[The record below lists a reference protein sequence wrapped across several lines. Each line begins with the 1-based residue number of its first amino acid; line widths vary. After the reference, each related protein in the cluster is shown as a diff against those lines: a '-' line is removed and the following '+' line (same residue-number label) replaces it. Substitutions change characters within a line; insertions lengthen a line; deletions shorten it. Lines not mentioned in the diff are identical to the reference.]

1 MNERSFPSSAA
12 LAACILAIAL
22 ATSPGV
28 ASAAEAGWSASA
40 PLRHQ
45 IDGTCDAYAPHN
57 GAATYHLTRYST
69 PMMKMKSGWMLSDP
83 AHDVRIMNSPNFSQG
98 DFVTVVAR
106 GDQILSAM
114 LSSTDGSGDGGTL
127 VAYCFIDGALARASA
142 EVGDVTDEMAWTHT
156 VYYRSGKPVSDAT
169 VAHDLAKK
177 RLVSPPPAPTAAL
190 QITVYES
197 PDKLPFYTAFKSA
210 RAGTLSRAK

>member
-1 MNERSFPSSAA
+1 
-12 LAACILAIAL
+12 
-22 ATSPGV
+22 
-28 ASAAEAGWSASA
+28 
-40 PLRHQ
+40 
-45 IDGTCDAYAPHN
+45 
-57 GAATYHLTRYST
+57 
-69 PMMKMKSGWMLSDP
+69 MMKMKSGWMLSDP

-177 RLVSPPPAPTAAL
+177 RLVSPPPAPTARCKSRFTRAQTSYRL
-190 QITVYES
+190 YGFQVGTRRYTFPREIGPTV
-197 PDKLPFYTAFKSA
+197 ASA
-210 RAGTLSRAK
+210 TVPARGTPASLR